1 MLGAL
6 RRVIGDENERQL
18 RKLWPLVEAINR
30 LEPEMERLSDAELR
44 AKTDQFRARLGDG
57 ETLDDLLPE
66 AFAVVREVA
75 RRRLGMRHFDVQLLG
90 GIVLHQGKIAEMKTG
105 EGKTLVATLPL
116 YLNALEG
123 KGCHLVT
130 QNDYLAKRDAQWMGP
145 IYHALGLSVGVLQH
159 EASYRF
165 DPGANLDNP
174 SLRYLEP
181 ISRREAYLCDITYGT
196 NNEFG
201 FDYLRDNMAV
211 DLSQVVQRRDHPHHY
226 AIVDEVDNILIDE
239 ARTPLIISGPA
250 EESEE
255 IYRTF
260 ARLVAR
266 LREGEDYVVDLK
278 HRSVALTEG
287 GITKVEKALGIA
299 NLYDPQH
306 YRLTRFLDAAL
317 KAQALYQRDRDYVV
331 KDGEVIIVD
340 EFTGRLMYGR
350 RWSDGLHQA
359 VEAKEGVRVQRE
371 SITYAT
377 ITIQNYFRMYEKL
390 AGMTGTAWTEREEF
404 RTIYGLDVVVIPT
417 HKPMIRED
425 HPDVVYRS
433 AEGKWRAVV
442 QEIEEAHAQGRPVL
456 VGTVSIENSER
467 LAEMVRR
474 MAVCRSPNCARY
486 YQVCPLR
493 EPQVL
498 NAKHHEREAL
508 IIAQAGRYGAVTIAT
523 NMAGRGVDIILGG
536 NPDLLAEQLA
546 RQRGLNL
553 VALPPE
559 EQARIRQEAR
569 QLWQQEHDQVVAAGG
584 LHVVGTER
592 HEARRIDN
600 QLRGRSGRQGDPG
613 SSRFFVS
620 FDDDIM
626 RRFAPEWVKGL
637 LGRLG
642 MDEDTPLES
651 RLVSKAIEQAQTKVE
666 AHNFDIRKHVVQ
678 YDDVMNTHRELIYRE
693 RRKIL
698 EGADLKANIQEMI
711 AQEIGELV
719 DQHYAEGEPDHR
731 LLMQELREIFPSPPS
746 ISPAELAEMEP
757 EELEERLLAQA
768 EAVYQEKERELGP
781 EGMRLLERLVMLTT
795 IDQLWVHH
803 LTALDE
809 MRQGVG
815 LRGYGGQDPLV
826 VFRREAHDMWQ
837 QLLGHIRALVVR
849 RILRETL
856 APAAAPAP
864 ARPRNLRES
873 GPEKESGQQAR
884 GQRQPVGA
892 AVAAK
897 VGRNDPCPCGS
908 GRKYK
913 KCCGRSA

>member
-30 LEPEMERLSDAELR
+30 LEPEVERLTDAELR
-44 AKTDQFRARLGDG
+44 AKTDQFRARLRDG

-165 DPGANLDNP
+165 NPDANLDNP

-211 DLSQVVQRRDHPHHY
+211 DLSQVVQRQEHPHHY

-266 LREGEDYVVDLK
+266 LREGEDYTVDHK
-278 HRSVALTEG
+278 HRSVALTEE
-287 GITKVEKALGIA
+287 GITKVERALGIS